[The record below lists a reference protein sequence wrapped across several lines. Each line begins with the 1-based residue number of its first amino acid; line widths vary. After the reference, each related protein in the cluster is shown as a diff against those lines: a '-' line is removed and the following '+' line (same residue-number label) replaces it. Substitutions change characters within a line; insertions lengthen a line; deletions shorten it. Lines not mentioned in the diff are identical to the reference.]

1 MNELRYQVDLLT
13 AMNQKLSVQE
23 KMYRLVCD
31 TSYNAFL
38 YYSFE
43 KSEISL
49 LGKWDSFFDFRIR
62 DWKDL
67 GRLYEMV
74 DEPYVDTLRDVIFL
88 EKKHRQEAVTECM
101 LRDKRAWLEFRA
113 RVFYDEEGVPQDKI
127 ISVSDITKFKQQNE
141 ELTYMAYY
149 DSLTGLY
156 NRNYF
161 VRLLTEYVRRAQEER
176 EIVSVL
182 LIDID
187 DFRKVNDG
195 LGIIVGDELVQQL
208 GSFLKE
214 MSCEDIIV
222 CHLNSD
228 IYCMAIYDP
237 TGPKSVTKI
246 HERIQERM
254 RKPFLLSGGQEIGIT
269 VSVGVAEYPESA
281 ATALEL
287 IGCAEIV
294 MYKSKDMGKNTIQ
307 YFDTPILNE
316 FLQNVQIEN
325 QLKDAIYG
333 NNSFELYYQ
342 PQYYSGNKQLRG
354 MEALIRWRDG
364 SGRMISPAVFI
375 PIAEQNGA
383 IVSIG
388 RWVMEESIRQFAEWR
403 SRWDKPLVLSINVSA
418 IQYMKDGFVD
428 ELLQVLSTY
437 QVPAGEVE
445 LEITESVLIE
455 DFNKVTAK
463 LRVLRDYGIRVSLDD
478 FGTGFSSLSYLKKL
492 PINTLKID
500 KSFIDTVL
508 SDAATRIITESII
521 SMVHTLGLE
530 TIAEG
535 VEQEQQ
541 YKYLH
546 AIGCNI
552 IQGYYFGRPLPV
564 QEMEMLLE
572 QMGENFG

>member
-1 MNELRYQVDLLT
+1 MRYQVDLLT

-31 TSYNAFL
+31 TSYNAYL

-43 KSEISL
+43 KSEIHM

-67 GRLYEMV
+67 GHLYETV
-74 DEPYVDTLRDVIFL
+74 DEPYVEKLKEVLFL
-88 EKKHRQEAVTECM
+88 ERRKDKEAVTECM
-101 LRDKRAWLEFRA
+101 LRDKKAWLEFRA
-113 RVFYDEEGVPQDKI
+113 RVYYDEDGIPQDKI
-127 ISVSDITKFKQQNE
+127 ISISDITKFKAQNE

-161 VRLLTEYVRRAQEER
+161 VRLLAEYVRRAKDEQ

-187 DFRKVNDG
+187 DFRKINDG
-195 LGIIVGDELVQQL
+195 LGIIVGDELVQQV
-208 GSFLKE
+208 GSFIKQF
-214 MSCEDIIV
+214 STEDIIA

-228 IYCMAIYDP
+228 VYCMAIYAP
-237 TGPKSVTKI
+237 TGSKSVEQI
-246 HERIQERM
+246 YNRIRERLHN
-254 RKPFLLSGGQEIGIT
+254 PFVLSGGQEINIT

-281 ATALEL
+281 STALEL

-294 MYKSKDMGKNTIQ
+294 MYKSKDLGKDNIQ
-307 YFDTPILNE
+307 YFDTPILNA

-325 QLKDAIYG
+325 QLKDAIYSH
-333 NNSFELYYQ
+333 SFELYYQ
-342 PQYYSGNKQLRG
+342 PQYFAGNQQLRG

-375 PIAEQNGA
+375 PIAEKNGA

-388 RWVMEESIRQFAEWR
+388 KWVIEESIRQFSLWR
-403 SRWDKPLVLSINVSA
+403 HKRERQMILSINVSP
-418 IQYMKDGFVD
+418 IQYLKDGFED

-437 QVPAGEVE
+437 QVHPQEVE
-445 LEITESVLIE
+445 LEITEGVLIE
-455 DFNKVTAK
+455 DFEKVTDK

-492 PINTLKID
+492 PIDTLKID

-508 SDAATRIITESII
+508 SDAATRVITESII
-521 SMVHTLGLE
+521 SMVKILGLE

-546 AIGCNI
+546 AIGCDI

-564 QEMEMLLE
+564 KEMTALL
-572 QMGENFG
+572 NK

>member
-88 EKKHRQEAVTECM
+88 EKRHQQEAMTECM

-113 RVFYDEEGVPQDKI
+113 RVFYDEDGVPQDKI
-127 ISVSDITKFKQQNE
+127 ISVSDITKFKMQNE

-161 VRLLTEYVRRAQEER
+161 VRLLTEFVRRAQEEG

-228 IYCMAIYDP
+228 IYCMAVYGP
-237 TGPKSVTKI
+237 TGAKSVPQL

-254 RKPFLLSGGQEIGIT
+254 RRPFLLSGGQEISIT
-269 VSVGVAEYPESA
+269 VSIGVAEYPESA
-281 ATALEL
+281 TTALEL

-325 QLKDAIYG
+325 QLKDAISG
-333 NNSFELYYQ
+333 NGFELYYQ

-383 IVSIG
+383 IVPIG
-388 RWVMEESIRQFAEWR
+388 RWVVEESIRQFAQWR
-403 SRWDKPLVLSINVSA
+403 SRWEKPLVLSINVSA

-437 QVPAGEVE
+437 QVPPEEVE

-455 DFNKVTAK
+455 DFEKVTAK

-500 KSFIDTVL
+500 KSFVDTVL

-546 AIGCNI
+546 AIGCDI

-564 QEMEMLLE
+564 QEMEALLE

>member
-13 AMNQKLSVQE
+13 AKNQKLSVQE
-23 KMYRLVCD
+23 KMYRLVCE

-43 KSEISL
+43 KCEITL
-49 LGKWDSFFDFRIR
+49 LGKWDSFFDFRIKE
-62 DWKDL
+62 WKDL

-74 DEPYVDTLRDVIFL
+74 DEPYIDKLRDVIFL
-88 EKKHRQEAVTECM
+88 EKKGKQDAVTECM
-101 LRDKRAWLEFRA
+101 LRERRAWLEFRA
-113 RVFYDEEGVPQDKI
+113 KVFYDEEGIPQDKI

-161 VRLLTEYVRRAQEER
+161 VRLLSEFVRRAQEER

-195 LGIIVGDELVQQL
+195 LGIIVGDELVQQV
-208 GSFLKE
+208 GGFLKE
-214 MSCEDIIV
+214 MSSEDIIV

-237 TGPKSVTKI
+237 TGQRAVGKI

-254 RKPFLLSGGQEIGIT
+254 SKPFILSGGQEINIT
-269 VSVGVAEYPESA
+269 VSIGVAEYPESA

-287 IGCAEIV
+287 IGCSEIV

-307 YFDTPILNE
+307 YFDTPILND

-325 QLKDAIYG
+325 QLKDAIYSH
-333 NNSFELYYQ
+333 SFELYYQ
-342 PQYYSGNKQLRG
+342 PQYYAGNKQLRG

-364 SGRMISPAVFI
+364 SGRMISPDVFI

-388 RWVMEESIRQFAEWR
+388 RWVMEEGVRQFAKWR
-403 SRWDKPLVLSINVSA
+403 QKQASPMVLSINVSA

-437 QVPAGEVE
+437 QVQPQEVE

-455 DFNKVTAK
+455 DFDKVTAK
-463 LRVLRDYGIRVSLDD
+463 LRTLRGYGIRVSLDD

-492 PINTLKID
+492 PIDTLKID

-508 SDAATRIITESII
+508 SDGATRVITESII
-521 SMVHTLGLE
+521 SMVRTLGLE

-546 AIGCNI
+546 AIGCDI
-552 IQGYYFGRPLPV
+552 IQGYYFGKPLPV
-564 QEMEMLLE
+564 QEMEALLE
-572 QMGENFG
+572 KLA

>member
-43 KSEISL
+43 NSEISL

-74 DEPYVDTLRDVIFL
+74 DEPYVEPLREVIFL
-88 EKKHRQEAVTECM
+88 EKKHQQEAVTECM

-113 RVFYDEEGVPQDKI
+113 KVFYDEDGVPQDKI
-127 ISVSDITKFKQQNE
+127 ISVSDITKFKLQNE

-161 VRLLTEYVRRAQEER
+161 VRLLTEYVRRAQEEG

-187 DFRKVNDG
+187 DFRKINDG

-237 TGPKSVTKI
+237 TGLKSVAQI

-254 RKPFLLSGGQEIGIT
+254 CKPFLLSGGQEISIT

-316 FLQNVQIEN
+316 FLKNVQIEN
-325 QLKDAIYG
+325 QLKDAICG
-333 NNSFELYYQ
+333 NGFELYYQ

-383 IVSIG
+383 IVPIG
-388 RWVMEESIRQFAEWR
+388 RWVMEESVRQFAKWR
-403 SRWDKPLVLSINVSA
+403 SKWEKTMVLSINVSA

-428 ELLQVLSTY
+428 ELMQVLSTY
-437 QVPAGEVE
+437 QVPPQEIE

-508 SDAATRIITESII
+508 SDAATRVITESII

-546 AIGCNI
+546 AVGCDI

-564 QEMEMLLE
+564 QEMETLLE
-572 QMGENFG
+572 QMGDNFG

>member
-1 MNELRYQVDLLT
+1 
-13 AMNQKLSVQE
+13 
-23 KMYRLVCD
+23 
-31 TSYNAFL
+31 
-38 YYSFE
+38 
-43 KSEISL
+43 
-49 LGKWDSFFDFRIR
+49 
-62 DWKDL
+62 
-67 GRLYEMV
+67 
-74 DEPYVDTLRDVIFL
+74 
-88 EKKHRQEAVTECM
+88 
-101 LRDKRAWLEFRA
+101 
-113 RVFYDEEGVPQDKI
+113 
-127 ISVSDITKFKQQNE
+127 TKFKMQNE

-161 VRLLTEYVRRAQEER
+161 VRLLTEFVRRAQEEG

-228 IYCMAIYDP
+228 IYCMAVYGP
-237 TGPKSVTKI
+237 TGAKSVPQI

-254 RKPFLLSGGQEIGIT
+254 RKPFLLSGGQEISIT
-269 VSVGVAEYPESA
+269 VSIGVAEYPESA

-325 QLKDAIYG
+325 QLKDAISG
-333 NNSFELYYQ
+333 NGFELYYQ

-383 IVSIG
+383 IVPIG
-388 RWVMEESIRQFAEWR
+388 RWVVEESIRQFAQWR
-403 SRWDKPLVLSINVSA
+403 NRWEKTLVLSINVSA
-418 IQYMKDGFVD
+418 IQYMKDSFVD

-437 QVPAGEVE
+437 QVPPQEVE

-455 DFNKVTAK
+455 DFEKVTAK

-500 KSFIDTVL
+500 KSFVDTVL

-546 AIGCNI
+546 AIGCDI

-564 QEMEMLLE
+564 QEMEALLE